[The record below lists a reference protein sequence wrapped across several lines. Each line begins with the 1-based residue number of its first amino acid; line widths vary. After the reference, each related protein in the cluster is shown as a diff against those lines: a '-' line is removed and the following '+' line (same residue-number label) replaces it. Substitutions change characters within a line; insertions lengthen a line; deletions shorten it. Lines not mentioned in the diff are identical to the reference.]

1 MMNLLLSVIPF
12 FATTASAQW
21 TKVTVPTT
29 ASLRGLSVV
38 SYTTVWASGTEGTIL
53 RTIDS
58 GKNWSAMIVPGA
70 ERLDFRGIRAFDR
83 NTAVVISSGPAE
95 KRQARIYRTTDGG
108 KAWRQVF
115 AEQRIGTFL
124 DAIAFWARKHG
135 IGLGAPVGG
144 K

>member
-58 GKNWSAMIVPGA
+58 GKNWSVMIVPGA
-70 ERLDFRGIRAFDR
+70 EKLDFRGIRAFDR
-83 NTAVVISSGPAE
+83 NTAVVISSAPAE
-95 KRQARIYRTTDGG
+95 KRQARIYRTTDAA
-108 KAWRQVF
+108 KAWNQLF
-115 AEQRIGTFL
+115 ADQRLGIFFHP
-124 DAIAFWARKHG
+124 IAFSH
-135 IGLGAPVGG
+135 
-144 K
+144 